1 MIFEIIFY
9 FYFTL
14 LTYYDKKSIMIKKI
28 ILLFFRDVQ
37 NLKVTNKT
45 ETKCIWHK
53 EKVADL
59 G

>member
-1 MIFEIIFY
+1 
-9 FYFTL
+9 
-14 LTYYDKKSIMIKKI
+14 MIKKI
-28 ILLFFRDVQ
+28 VLLFLRDIQ